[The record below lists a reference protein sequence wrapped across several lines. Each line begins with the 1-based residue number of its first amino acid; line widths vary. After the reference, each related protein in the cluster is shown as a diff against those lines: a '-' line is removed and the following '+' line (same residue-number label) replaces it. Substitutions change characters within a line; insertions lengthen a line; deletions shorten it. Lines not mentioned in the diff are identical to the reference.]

1 MSDETDLSYETDPDR
16 AQAFL
21 DEIAVEYR
29 SDPAVEMGT
38 MFRSPG
44 LRVGGRIFAFLGG
57 DQRLIVKL
65 PRSRALEAVDTG
77 TAHHVTMGSRTMK
90 EWVAFPLDGNDL
102 AGTLD
107 TWRHAAREAHNFV
120 ARI

>member
-57 DQRLIVKL
+57 DQRLIVN
-65 PRSRALEAVDTG
+65 
-77 TAHHVTMGSRTMK
+77 SRTMK